1 LRFRLSSSDQVILSV
16 LYTEKVLK
24 MVEKENKIIFVV
36 DKRASK
42 ADIKRSVERAFN
54 VRVESVNTLI
64 TPKGE
69 KRAIVKLKPEYK
81 ATELATK
88 LGML

>member
-36 DKRASK
+36 DKMASK

>member
-1 LRFRLSSSDQVILSV
+1 MRFRLSSSDQVILSV

-36 DKRASK
+36 DKMASK

>member
-1 LRFRLSSSDQVILSV
+1 
-16 LYTEKVLK
+16 
-24 MVEKENKIIFVV
+24 M
-36 DKRASK
+36 ASK

>member
-1 LRFRLSSSDQVILSV
+1 
-16 LYTEKVLK
+16 

-36 DKRASK
+36 DKMASK